1 MKRSPEPPSQPLS
14 TPRFDPGRVCATPG
28 LLGVVSQDYCIE
40 CLERHLRGD
49 WGIVCAEDAAANEQ
63 ALIEG
68 SRIFSVY
75 PLNPDH
81 AYGEGIRGNR
91 LYIITEADR
100 SYTTL
105 MLPDEY

>member
-1 MKRSPEPPSQPLS
+1 MKPSPETPSQPLS
-14 TPRFDPGRVCATPG
+14 APRFEPGRVCATRG
-28 LLGVVSQDYCIE
+28 LLDVVSQDYCIE

-75 PLNPDH
+75 PVNPDNAH
-81 AYGEGIRGNR
+81 GEDIRGNR
-91 LYIITEADR
+91 LFIITEADR